1 MTMST
6 TMTATT
12 PTHTRPR
19 RLREATVA
27 AGESG
32 SEQMP
37 GEVDWRICRFSEL
50 SPVELARIYRARQQV
65 FTIEQQ
71 CIYLDADEFD
81 EVSWHIAAWSP
92 ALALPLAYARLVNP
106 GGKYA
111 EPSIGRVVTAP
122 AVRGRGAGRALM
134 VEGLARCD
142 AAWPGQGVRISAQS
156 HLARFYGTLGFDAV
170 GEPCLEDGIP
180 HVEML
185 RRPR

>member
-1 MTMST
+1 MSS
-6 TMTATT
+6 
-12 PTHTRPR
+12 
-19 RLREATVA
+19 LRW
-27 AGESG
+27 
-32 SEQMP
+32 Q
-37 GEVDWRICRFSEL
+37 WLRFSGL
-50 SPVELARIYRARQQV
+50 GLDDLYDLLALRAQV
-65 FTIEQQ
+65 FVVEQR
-71 CIYLDADEFD
+71 CAYLDPDGLDRGA
-81 EVSWHIAAWSP
+81 WHLLGRDPAGVLQAA
-92 ALALPLAYARLVNP
+92 LRVVDP
-106 GGKYA
+106 GLKFA